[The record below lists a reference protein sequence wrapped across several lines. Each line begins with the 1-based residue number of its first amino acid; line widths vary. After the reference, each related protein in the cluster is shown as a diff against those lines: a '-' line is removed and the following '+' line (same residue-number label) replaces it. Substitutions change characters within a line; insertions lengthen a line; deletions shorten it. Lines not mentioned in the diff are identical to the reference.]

1 MYKLLL
7 SWRYLLT
14 RYIAL
19 ASVVSMTLGVATMII
34 VNAVMLGFTSEMQ
47 KRIQGMSSDII
58 FEAATLDAI
67 PDPDAHIRKIWQIAG
82 DQIEGISPTVV
93 TFALL
98 SYRIADEYL
107 TYQVQLVGIDCDTQG
122 SVSDMQKYLQHPE
135 NRERLSFLLK
145 QNGYDRISSQK
156 SSIPYI
162 REELGD
168 AGWDYRRT
176 TFARM
181 ERIRRQ
187 NDEFRRLRDEAERK
201 ERETKERSTTPSLEP
216 PQISDWETLWERD
229 GFGDFD
235 GTQLADSDTDSNL
248 FGDNPYN
255 LDETNRLNHFDPTEN
270 QRTGII
276 IGIGLTCCWRDEA
289 VDEKTGKRFMEDRL
303 LIRPGDD
310 VTLMFPTTGRNP
322 KGRQEAFTVVDIM
335 ETRMT
340 EHDDRLVFIPLEH
353 LQRLRGMIDPVTGMK
368 SATQILIKA
377 KPGVNLDEL
386 KRTIHKEFANSS
398 TIIYQVKTWKDTQAS
413 LLSAVSTEVAILNVL
428 LFLIFAVAGF
438 GILAIFFMIVVEKTK
453 DIGILKSLGASGGGI
468 MQIFLVYSLSL
479 GLVGSGIGIV
489 LGLLFVAYI
498 KEIAEVLSWFM
509 GHSVFDP
516 KIYSFSEIPTI
527 VEPSTVF
534 WIVFGAIFIAI
545 CSGVLPA
552 LRAARLKPVEALRK

>member
-19 ASVVSMTLGVATMII
+19 ASIISMTLGVATMII

-47 KRIQGMSSDII
+47 KRIQGMTSDIV
-58 FEAATLDAI
+58 FEAGTLDAI
-67 PDPDAHIRKIWQIAG
+67 PDPDAHIRKIRQIAG
-82 DQIEGISPTVV
+82 DKIEGISPTVI

-98 SYRIADEYL
+98 SYRIGLGDEYR
-107 TYQVQLVGIDCDTQG
+107 TEQVQLVGIDCETQG
-122 SVSDMQKYLQHPE
+122 AVSDMEKYLQHPE

-145 QNGYDRISSQK
+145 NNGYDRVSSQK
-156 SSIPYI
+156 SSLPYV
-162 REELGD
+162 RNELGN
-168 AGWDYRRT
+168 AGWNYRRT
-176 TFARM
+176 EFAKM
-181 ERIRRQ
+181 ERLRKQ
-187 NDEFRRLRDEAERK
+187 NDEFRRQKDEAERK
-201 ERETKERSTTPSLEP
+201 ERAQNSIMS
-216 PQISDWETLWERD
+216 QIEMPTLLDEEMIW
-229 GFGDFD
+229 DFD
-235 GTQLADSDTDSNL
+235 GSKLADSDSGFSEYDSP
-248 FGDNPYN
+248 FGTT
-255 LDETNRLNHFDPTEN
+255 ETERRNTFDPTKE
-270 QRTGII
+270 QHTGLIL
-276 IGIGLTCCWRDEA
+276 GIGLTCCWREEA
-289 VDEKTGKRFMEDRL
+289 VDEKTGQRFMEDRL
-303 LIRPGDD
+303 LVRPGDD
-310 VTLMFPTTGRNP
+310 VTLMFPTAGRNP
-322 KGRQEAFTVVDIM
+322 KVQQDVFTVVDIM
-335 ETRMT
+335 ETKMT
-340 EHDDRLVFIPLEH
+340 EHDNKLVFIPIGH
-353 LQRLRGMIDPVTGMK
+353 LQKLRGMIDPATGMK

-377 KPGVNLDEL
+377 KPGVNIDEL
-386 KRTIHKEFANSS
+386 KRAIQKEFANSYP
-398 TIIYQVKTWKDTQAS
+398 IMYQVQTWKDIHAP
-413 LLSAVSTEVAILNVL
+413 LISAVFTEVAILNVL

-516 KIYSFSEIPTI
+516 QIYSFSEIPTI
-527 VEPSTVF
+527 VEPATVF

-545 CSGVLPA
+545 CSGVFPA

>member
-67 PDPDAHIRKIWQIAG
+67 PNPDAHIRKIRQVAG
-82 DQIEGISPTVV
+82 DQIEGISPTVI

-98 SYRIADEYL
+98 SYRIGDEYR
-107 TYQVQLVGIDCDTQG
+107 TQQVQLIGIDCDTQG

-145 QNGYDRISSQK
+145 KNGYDRISSQK

-162 REELGD
+162 REDLGN

-176 TFARM
+176 IFARID
-181 ERIRRQ
+181 RIRKQ
-187 NDEFRRLRDEAERK
+187 NDEFRRRQEEAERK
-201 ERETKERSTTPSLEP
+201 KREEQIETPQLL
-216 PQISDWETLWERD
+216 DWEELWERGD
-229 GFGDFD
+229 FGDFD
-235 GTQLADSDTDSNL
+235 GMQQVSIDSDFL
-248 FGDNPYN
+248 EEINPYD
-255 LDETNRLNHFDPTEN
+255 LDETSPLRNFDPTEN
-270 QRTGII
+270 QHTGII
-276 IGIGLTCCWRDEA
+276 IGIGLTCVSREEV
-289 VDEKTGKRFMEDRL
+289 VDEKTGKRFMEDIL
-303 LIRPGDD
+303 LVRPGDN
-310 VTLMFPTTGRNP
+310 VTLMFPTVGRNP
-322 KGRQEAFTVVDIM
+322 KVRQDVFTIVDIM

-340 EHDDRLVFIPLEH
+340 EHDDRLVFIPIEH
-353 LQRLRGMIDPVTGMK
+353 LQKLRGMIDPATGMK
-368 SATQILIKA
+368 SATQLLIKA
-377 KPGVNLDEL
+377 KPGANLDEL
-386 KRTIHKEFANSS
+386 KRTIQKEFANYYPVM
-398 TIIYQVKTWKDTQAS
+398 YQVQTWKDTQAS

-527 VEPSTVF
+527 VEPATVF
-534 WIVFGAIFIAI
+534 WIVFGAIFIAV

>member
-67 PDPDAHIRKIWQIAG
+67 PNPDAHIRKIRQIAG
-82 DQIEGISPTVV
+82 DQIEGISPTVT

-98 SYRIADEYL
+98 SYRIGDEYR
-107 TYQVQLVGIDCDTQG
+107 TQQVQLVGIDCDTQG

-145 QNGYDRISSQK
+145 KNGYDRISSQK
-156 SSIPYI
+156 TSLPYV
-162 REELGD
+162 RKELGN

-176 TFARM
+176 EFAR
-181 ERIRRQ
+181 RDQLRRQ
-187 NDEFRRLRDEAERK
+187 NDEFRRQKDEAERK
-201 ERETKERSTTPSLEP
+201 EREMLRGSTTTTETPSF
-216 PQISDWETLWERD
+216 WEFGE
-229 GFGDFD
+229 FGDFD
-235 GTQLADSDTDSNL
+235 GSQQADDDSDL
-248 FGDNPYN
+248 FDDDVNPYA
-255 LDETNRLNHFDPTEN
+255 LAETNRLHEIDPTKE
-270 QRTGII
+270 QHIGII
-276 IGIGLTCCWRDEA
+276 IGMGLTCVGRDEA
-289 VDEKTGKRFMEDRL
+289 VDEKTGKRFMEDL
-303 LIRPGDD
+303 LLVRPGDD
-310 VTLMFPTTGRNP
+310 VTLMFPTAGRNP
-322 KGRQEAFTVVDIM
+322 KVRQDRFTVVDIM

-353 LQRLRGMIDPVTGMK
+353 LLKLRGMIDPETGMK
-368 SATQILIKA
+368 SVTQILIKA
-377 KPGVNLDEL
+377 KPGVDLDEL
-386 KRTIHKEFANSS
+386 KQKIQKEFAK
-398 TIIYQVKTWKDTQAS
+398 YHPVLYRVQTWKDIHAP
-413 LLSAVSTEVAILNVL
+413 LIAAVFTEVAMLNVL
-428 LFLIFAVAGF
+428 LFLIVAVAGF

-468 MQIFLVYSLSL
+468 MQIFLAYSVSL

-498 KEIAEVLSWFM
+498 KEIAEVLGWFM

-527 VEPSTVF
+527 VEPSTVL

>member
-1 MYKLLL
+1 
-7 SWRYLLT
+7 
-14 RYIAL
+14 
-19 ASVVSMTLGVATMII
+19 MII
-34 VNAVMLGFTSEMQ
+34 VNAVMLGFVDEMQ
-47 KRIQGMSSDII
+47 KRIQGMTSDII

-67 PDPDAHIRKIWQIAG
+67 PDPDAHIRKIRQIAG
-82 DQIEGISPTVV
+82 DQIAGISPTVI

-98 SYRIADEYL
+98 SFRLGDEYR
-107 TYQVQLVGIDCDTQG
+107 THQVQLVGIDCETQG
-122 SVSDMQKYLQHPE
+122 FVSNMQNYLQHQE
-135 NRERLSFLLK
+135 NRERLSFMLK
-145 QNGYDRISSQK
+145 KNGYDRVSSQK
-156 SSIPYI
+156 SSLPYV

-187 NDEFRRLRDEAERK
+187 KDEFRHLQEEAARK
-201 ERETKERSTTPSLEP
+201 ERDEQKRQWQNSTMTQIETPWVSDRSDVEDS
-216 PQISDWETLWERD
+216 WV
-229 GFGDFD
+229 FD
-235 GTQLADSDTDSNL
+235 GSTLIDADSEL
-248 FGDNPYN
+248 YEPNPY
-255 LDETNRLNHFDPTEN
+255 LLPETNRLDLIDPTKE
-270 QRTGII
+270 QHTGVI
-276 IGIGLTCCWRDEA
+276 IGMGLTCAWREEA

-303 LIRPGDD
+303 LLRPGDD
-310 VTLMFPTTGRNP
+310 VTLMFPTAGRSP
-322 KGRQEAFTVVDIM
+322 KVQQDLFTVVDIL

-340 EHDDRLVFIPLEH
+340 AHDDQLVFVPIQH
-353 LQRLRGMIDPVTGMK
+353 LQKLRGMIDPATGMK

-377 KPGVNLDEL
+377 KPGVDLDKL
-386 KRTIHKEFANSS
+386 KQAIQKEFANSYPM
-398 TIIYQVKTWKDTQAS
+398 IYQIQTWKDIQAP
-413 LLSAVSTEVAILNVL
+413 LLSAVFTEVAILNVL

-468 MQIFLVYSLSL
+468 MQIFLIYSLSL

-498 KEIAEVLSWFM
+498 KEIAKVLAWFM

-527 VEPSTVF
+527 VEPTTVF
-534 WIVFGAIFIAI
+534 WIVFGAIFIAV